1 MNDAWTPDSRPV
13 IALLQEAVSI
23 ESVNPDLPGGS
34 RGEVGMVAFIQRF
47 FAECGIDTETDEVL
61 PGRSNIVATLPGRD
75 RNRAL
80 LFESHMDTASAEMM
94 TIPPFEPHVRDGK
107 LYGRGACDTK
117 AGGAAM
123 MQALRELK
131 EERRVPPCDVQFAG
145 VADEESGLAG
155 AARLASVARADAVV
169 VSEPTDLR
177 IVRAHN
183 GVTRVT
189 LRVEGV
195 SAHSCKPHLGVN
207 AIVKTA
213 GLIQRIEAEI
223 APSVFSKTHP
233 LTGGAALNIGVI
245 RGGTQVNIV
254 PHECAVEI
262 DRRLIPGE
270 NAEEAEAPLR
280 ALVEEARRL
289 DPELR
294 AELEPPFLVMEP
306 FETAEKAPIVQA
318 AQAAREETLGRAET
332 AGAPFGTDASKYAA
346 ADIPAIVL
354 GPGSIDQAHAAVE
367 WVDCAQVE
375 AAVQLYKR
383 LAMRFQ

>member
-1 MNDAWTPDSRPV
+1 MNDAWTLDSRPV

-23 ESVNPDLPGGS
+23 ESVNPGLPGGS
-34 RGEVGMVAFIQRF
+34 RGEEGMVAFIQRF
-47 FAECGIDTETDEVL
+47 FSECGIETETDEVL
-61 PGRSNIVATLPGRD
+61 PGRCNIVAALPGRD
-75 RNRAL
+75 RSRAL
-80 LFESHMDTASAEMM
+80 LFESHMDTASVEMM

-131 EERRVPPCDVQFAG
+131 EEGAVPPCDVQFAG
-145 VADEESGLAG
+145 VVDEENGLAG
-155 AARLASVARADAVV
+155 AARLAETTRANAVV

-177 IVRAHN
+177 VVRTHN
-183 GVTRVT
+183 GAVRWT

-195 SAHSCKPHLGVN
+195 SAHSSKPQLGVN

-213 GLIQRIEAEI
+213 GLIQRIEAEM
-223 APSVFSKTHP
+223 APSVLARTHP
-233 LTGGAALNIGVI
+233 MTGGAALNIGVI

-270 NAEEAEAPLR
+270 NAEEAEASLR
-280 ALVEEARRL
+280 ALIEDAMRH
-289 DPELR
+289 DPDLR
-294 AELEPPFLVMEP
+294 AELSPPYLKMEP
-306 FETAEKAPIVQA
+306 FETAEEAPIVQA

-332 AGAPFGTDASKYAA
+332 AGAPFGTDAGKYAA
-346 ADIPAIVL
+346 TGIPAVVM

-375 AAVQLYKR
+375 AAVPIYKAI
-383 LAMRFQ
+383 AMRFQ

>member
-1 MNDAWTPDSRPV
+1 MNDPWTFDSRPV

-23 ESVNPDLPGGS
+23 ESVNPGLPGGS
-34 RGEVGMVAFIQRF
+34 RGEEGMVAFIQRF
-47 FAECGIDTETDEVL
+47 FSECGIDTETDEVL
-61 PGRSNIVATLPGRD
+61 PGRCNIVATLPGRD
-75 RNRAL
+75 RSRAL

-123 MQALRELK
+123 MLALRELK
-131 EERRVPPCDVQFAG
+131 EEGCVPPCDIQFAG
-145 VADEESGLAG
+145 VADEEKGLAG
-155 AARLASVARADAVV
+155 ASRLASATRANAVV

-177 IVRAHN
+177 VVRAHN
-183 GVTRVT
+183 GVCRLT

-195 SAHSCKPHLGVN
+195 SAHSSKPQLGVN
-207 AIVKTA
+207 AIVKAA
-213 GLIQRIEAEI
+213 GLIQRIETEM

-254 PHECAVEI
+254 PHECVVEI

-280 ALVEEARRL
+280 ALVKEAARL
-289 DPELR
+289 DPDLR
-294 AELEPPFLVMEP
+294 ADLEPPFMMMEP
-306 FETAEKAPIVQA
+306 FETAEESQIVQA
-318 AQAAREETLGRAET
+318 AQSAREETLGRAET
-332 AGAPFGTDASKYAA
+332 AGVPFGTDASKYAA
-346 ADIPAIVL
+346 AGIPAVVL

-375 AAVQLYKR
+375 AAVNIYKTT
-383 LAMRFQ
+383 AMRFR